1 MHRVVREN
9 LRTLYAAAE
18 EGFAGAP
25 LPGFVRAEL
34 EGYVDCGLLQR
45 GFALIACRDCP
56 ERQLVAFSCKSRSFC
71 PSCVGRRM
79 AATTPNLLEHVVPRV
94 GLRQFVLTVPNVP
107 SEYLLLPIWV
117 VGLVGRLS

>member
-1 MHRVVREN
+1 VSTSLPIPLASPLPSIWPGGRPPTTYERRRPEEGTLHRVVREN

-56 ERQLVAFSCKSRSFC
+56 ERRLVALAWCSQCTFFDRADCLVA
-71 PSCVGRRM
+71 PS
-79 AATTPNLLEHVVPRV
+79 
-94 GLRQFVLTVPNVP
+94 
-107 SEYLLLPIWV
+107 
-117 VGLVGRLS
+117 